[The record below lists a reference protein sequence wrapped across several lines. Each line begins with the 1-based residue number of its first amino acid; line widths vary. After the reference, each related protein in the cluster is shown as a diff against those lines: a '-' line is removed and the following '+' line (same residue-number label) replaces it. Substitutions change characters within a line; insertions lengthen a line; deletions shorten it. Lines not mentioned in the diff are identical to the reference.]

1 MFDVELVHGR
11 KDEAILDLKTKGSPF
26 WIQQEM

>member
-11 KDEAILDLKTKGSPF
+11 KDGSYFGQNKSSLF